1 MRQTCLLRISSE
13 KKDNEYYSNLKGK
26 LISKAMNMNPSKLP
40 CEEALE
46 S

>member
-1 MRQTCLLRISSE
+1 MFIKNVIRKEE